1 VVVLVA
7 RHHGRSIARS
17 LDPTG
22 FKPNANNVPLAE
34 HSYERRL
41 AKKRAWQK
49 QQDEIITAQINE
61 GVTNWNNN
69 RKSSKNQVLPVA
81 RRPSC

>member
-1 VVVLVA
+1 MVVLVA

-22 FKPNANNVPLAE
+22 VKPNVQERPRSDE
-34 HSYERRL
+34 ESYERRL

-49 QQDEIITAQINE
+49 QQDELITAQINE
-61 GVTNWNNN
+61 GVSNWST
-69 RKSSKNQVLPVA
+69 RKTSKNQVLPA
-81 RRPSC
+81 M